1 MFINKSWKY
10 KYTVIPIWH
19 EQRCE
24 ITYGRNIYFICK
36 ALFFFSRF
44 WLAHLVKNGLI
55 HMYLSR
61 LLIRKLRTPIS
72 QNTFYQERNDYPNYS

>member
-10 KYTVIPIWH
+10 KYTFKPIWH

-36 ALFFFSRF
+36 ALFFFKV
-44 WLAHLVKNGLI
+44 LAGTFSEKWTHSYVFVKAFNQEI
-55 HMYLSR
+55 KNTDFSKHVLS
-61 LLIRKLRTPIS
+61 T
-72 QNTFYQERNDYPNYS
+72 T

>member
-1 MFINKSWKY
+1 MNRDVKLHMAGTFTLYAKL
-10 KYTVIPIWH
+10 
-19 EQRCE
+19 C
-24 ITYGRNIYFICK
+24 
-36 ALFFFSRF
+36 FFSRF

>member
-10 KYTVIPIWH
+10 KYTFKPIWH

-24 ITYGRNIYFICK
+24 MTYGLYIYFICK
-36 ALFFFSRF
+36 ALFFSRF
-44 WLAHLVKNGLI
+44 WLAHLVKNGLSY
-55 HMYLSR
+55 MYLSR

-72 QNTFYQERNDYPNYS
+72 QNTFIQIIVKHRNV